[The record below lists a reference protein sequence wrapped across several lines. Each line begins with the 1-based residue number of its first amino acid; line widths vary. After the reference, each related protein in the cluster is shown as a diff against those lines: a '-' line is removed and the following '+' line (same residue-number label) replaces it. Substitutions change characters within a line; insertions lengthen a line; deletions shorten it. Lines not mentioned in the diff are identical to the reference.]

1 MKITIMSIYHLL
13 INTVLV
19 SLPFVTLASLGDS
32 GLTIEPYLQR
42 VTKHAVTILA
52 RSDDTQTITLYYH
65 KVGATNWKSKTE
77 DDANT
82 EHRYRLTSLKRG
94 QEYEYYLENS
104 SGEALT
110 QVHTFRTQKDITSDD
125 PLKVAVFGDSGVGT
139 TTQYEVAAEMAAWEP
154 ELFLHTGDIA
164 YSSGTEQ
171 EFIDYV
177 FTVYSSLFSEI
188 PFYGS
193 IGNHDYTTELAGPYK
208 DLFETP
214 MNGDDEDYYSF
225 NYDNVHF
232 VSLNSNLSYSSDS
245 AMYNWLEADLADTHK
260 KWIIV
265 FFHHPPYSSGS
276 HGSTIDMQTSIVPLF
291 EEYDVDVVLNGHD
304 HSYERLD
311 KINGVQYIV
320 TGGGGNDLYDMG
332 TELDES
338 ALFLSENHFVGLT
351 ISTDTLALEAIDE
364 DGFVFDTVMLE

>member
-1 MKITIMSIYHLL
+1 MKKIQTVGLL
-13 INTVLV
+13 TLL
-19 SLPFVTLASLGDS
+19 SLLPFVSQATLTDS

-42 VTKHAVTILA
+42 LTKHAVTILA
-52 RSDDTQTITLYYH
+52 RTDEAQTVTLYYH
-65 KVGATNWKSKTE
+65 KVGAANWKSKTE
-77 DDANT
+77 DDADT

-94 QEYEYYLENS
+94 YEYEYYLENS

-110 QVHTFRTQKDITSDD
+110 QIHTFTTQKDITNDN
-125 PLKVAVFGDSGVGT
+125 PLRVAVFGDSGVGT
-139 TTQYEVAAEMAAWEP
+139 TTQYEVASEVTSWKP
-154 ELFLHTGDIA
+154 ELILHTGDIA

-177 FTVYSSLFSEI
+177 FTAYSNLFSEI

-193 IGNHDYTTELAGPYK
+193 IGNHDYTTEEAEPYK

-214 MNGDDEDYYSF
+214 ANGDDEDYYSF
-225 NYDNVHF
+225 NYDNIHF
-232 VSLNSNLSYSSDS
+232 VSLNSNLDYSVDS
-245 AMYNWLEADLADTHK
+245 EMYNWLEADLADTNK

-265 FFHHPPYSSGS
+265 FFHHPPYSSGD
-276 HGSTIDMQTSIVPLF
+276 HGSTTDMQDTIVPLF
-291 EEYDVDVVLNGHD
+291 EEHNVDLVLNGHD
-304 HSYERLD
+304 HNYERFD

-320 TGGGGNDLYDMG
+320 TGGGGNSLYEMG

-351 ISTDTLALEAIDE
+351 ISNASIELEAIDE
-364 DGFVFDTVMLE
+364 DGFMFDSLTLE